1 MAVETVALAPD
12 IAAAVVVVE
21 VIGTADDIVR
31 WIHVHWSLCVGW
43 RDRW

>member
-12 IAAAVVVVE
+12 IAAVVVVE

-31 WIHVHWSLCVGW
+31 WTHVHWSLYVGW